1 MQTYKIIMT
10 PDATDDITELS
21 RYIAKNLLAP
31 ETALSYVRA
40 IRQEIAKLSEMPGIY
55 KPVDDEPWHSRGV
68 RKILVKNF
76 GIFGLSEKHTI
87 ICLFLLLFA
96 NNMALTLITFI
107 MVASGPSFITFYTF
121 TYQHGRSAI
130 YTESTYRRVTFY

>member
-31 ETALSYVRA
+31 ETALSYVRD

-76 GIFGLSEKHTI
+76 FVYYRIDEESLKVFILNI
-87 ICLFLLLFA
+87 IYARSDQLA
-96 NNMALTLITFI
+96 AL
-107 MVASGPSFITFYTF
+107 
-121 TYQHGRSAI
+121 RSMNI
-130 YTESTYRRVTFY
+130 H